1 MTENQTRLA
10 DSTNTPQNAADAP
23 PEDSLDLKEYT
34 GKYRYGSDTYQ
45 KTVERRKSRPIKIGP
60 VLIGGGFPIAVQSM
74 TTTDTRDVR
83 QIESLE
89 AEGCEIV
96 RVSVLNMD
104 AAEKLGEIKKRI
116 NIPLVAD
123 IHFRYKLA
131 LEAIAQG
138 VHKVR
143 LNPGN
148 IGARHKVEAVCSAAK
163 DAGIPIRIGVN
174 SGSLPRDLLIKYG
187 HDDPEAF
194 ALAAMRQIEILEDH
208 NFHNIA
214 ISVKSTNVNT
224 SYYAY
229 KILATMT
236 DYPFHVGITE
246 AGTSWP
252 GSIKSAAGIGAILM
266 QGLGDTIRVSL
277 ATDPVEEVKVGK
289 RILRSLELKHEGV
302 DIIACPTCGRCQIDM
317 IPLAEE
323 VERRTAHFKTP
334 LKAAVMGCVVNGPGE
349 AMAADIGIAGGDGI
363 GLLFKKGKVVG
374 EVKEHELADLL
385 VSEIAKMT
393 GESVAEDDPLYDTLS
408 DITGVP
414 PLTHTT
420 GTPPLSDI
428 TGAPPLGVGS
438 VGLSTKTSAPP
449 LTENPGAPPLTVTP
463 GAPPLGVGSVD
474 PSSEKSAQP
483 LQASSHPAPE
493 TKDPRIHKI
502 TSGKNRLEGNT
513 SGRGGALKSKHP
525 DWLPDSAKK

>member
-1 MTENQTRLA
+1 MSEDTIS
-10 DSTNTPQNAADAP
+10 STNSDAIDAAPADA
-23 PEDSLDLKEYT
+23 LDRQEYT
-34 GKYRYGSDTYQ
+34 GKYRYGMAEYE
-45 KTVERRKSRPIKIGP
+45 KTVNRRKSKSIKIGK

-74 TTTDTRDVR
+74 TTTDTRDVEATVR
-83 QIESLE
+83 QIQALE
-89 AEGCEIV
+89 NEGCEIV
-96 RVSVLNMD
+96 RVSVLNME
-104 AAEKLGEIKKRI
+104 AAQSLGAIKERI

-131 LEAIAQG
+131 LEAIKQG

-163 DAGIPIRIGVN
+163 DRGIPIRIGVN
-174 SGSLPRDLLIKYG
+174 SGSLPQDLLKKYG

-208 NFHNIA
+208 NFNDIA

-224 SYYAY
+224 AFYAY

-236 DYPFHVGITE
+236 EHPFHVGITE
-246 AGTSWP
+246 SGTLWP
-252 GSIKSAAGIGAILM
+252 GTVKSSVGIGAILLN
-266 QGLGDTIRVSL
+266 GLGDTIRVSL

-289 RILRSLELKHEGV
+289 QILKSLELKHEGV
-302 DIIACPTCGRCQIDM
+302 DVIACPTCGRCQIDM

-323 VERRTAHFKTP
+323 VERRTKHFKAP

-385 VSEIAKMT
+385 VSEISKLT
-393 GESVAEDDPLYDTLS
+393 GEAVAPDD
-408 DITGVP
+408 
-414 PLTHTT
+414 
-420 GTPPLSDI
+420 PLSDI
-428 TGAPPLGVGS
+428 AGVPPI
-438 VGLSTKTSAPP
+438 
-449 LTENPGAPPLTVTP
+449 
-463 GAPPLGVGSVD
+463 
-474 PSSEKSAQP
+474 EKKSD
-483 LQASSHPAPE
+483 S
-493 TKDPRIHKI
+493 RIHKI

-513 SGRGGALKSKHP
+513 SGRGGTLKSEHP
-525 DWLPDSAKK
+525 DWLPESAKK

>member
-1 MTENQTRLA
+1 MTEDQTRLA
-10 DSTNTPQNAADAP
+10 DSTNTPKNAADAP
-23 PEDSLDLKEYT
+23 PADSLDLKEYT
-34 GKYRYGSDTYQ
+34 GKYRYGSASYQ
-45 KTVERRKSRPIKIGP
+45 KTVERRKSRSIKIGP

-74 TTTDTRDVR
+74 TTTDTRDVEATVR

-323 VERRTAHFKTP
+323 VERRTAHFKSP

-393 GESVAEDDPLYDTLS
+393 GEAVAEDDPLYDIL
-408 DITGVP
+408 GAP

-420 GTPPLSDI
+420 DTPPLTDKSGAPPLTNI
-428 TGAPPLGVGS
+428 TGAPRLTENPGAPPLGVGS
-438 VGLSTKTSAPP
+438 VG
-449 LTENPGAPPLTVTP
+449 
-463 GAPPLGVGSVD
+463 
-474 PSSEKSAQP
+474 PSSEKGARP
-483 LQASSHPAPE
+483 LQAGSHPAPE

-513 SGRGGALKSKHP
+513 SGRGGVLKSEHP

>member
-23 PEDSLDLKEYT
+23 PADSLDLKEYT

-45 KTVERRKSRPIKIGP
+45 KTVERRKSRSIKIGP

-74 TTTDTRDVR
+74 TTTDTRDVEATVR

-393 GESVAEDDPLYDTLS
+393 GEAVAEDDPLYDTLS

-414 PLTHTT
+414 PLT
-420 GTPPLSDI
+420 DI
-428 TGAPPLGVGS
+428 TGAPPLTDKSG
-438 VGLSTKTSAPP
+438 APP
-449 LTENPGAPPLTVTP
+449 LTENPGAPPLTDKS
-463 GAPPLGVGSVD
+463 GAPPLGVGSVG
-474 PSSEKSAQP
+474 PSSKTGAQP
-483 LQASSHPAPE
+483 FEARPGDTPK

>member
-1 MTENQTRLA
+1 MSDNNNTDA
-10 DSTNTPQNAADAP
+10 DNNTDIDAAPADA
-23 PEDSLDLKEYT
+23 LDRQNYT
-34 GKYRYGSDTYQ
+34 GKYTYGMADYQ
-45 KTVERRKSRPIKIGP
+45 KSVTRRKSKSIKIGK
-60 VLIGGGFPIAVQSM
+60 VLIGGGFPIAIQSM
-74 TTTDTRDVR
+74 TTTDTRDIDATVR
-83 QIESLE
+83 QIQALE

-96 RVSVLNMD
+96 RVSVLNME
-104 AAEKLGEIKKRI
+104 AAESLGAIKARI

-131 LEAIAQG
+131 LEAIKQG

-148 IGARHKVEAVCSAAK
+148 ISAKHKIEAVCSAAK
-163 DAGIPIRIGVN
+163 DRGIPIRIGVN
-174 SGSLPRDLLIKYG
+174 SGSLPQDLLKKYG

-208 NFHNIA
+208 NFNAIA

-224 SYYAY
+224 AYYAY

-236 DYPFHVGITE
+236 KHPFHVGITE
-246 AGTSWP
+246 AGTKWP
-252 GSIKSAAGIGAILM
+252 GSIKSAVGIGAILM
-266 QGLGDTIRVSL
+266 GGLGDTLRVSL

-289 RILRSLELKHEGV
+289 QILKALELKQEGV

-323 VERRTAHFKTP
+323 VERRTKHFKSP
-334 LKAAVMGCVVNGPGE
+334 LKAAVMGCIVNGPGE

-385 VSEIAKMT
+385 VSEIAKLT
-393 GESVAEDDPLYDTLS
+393 GEALAPDDPLA
-408 DITGVP
+408 DIS
-414 PLTHTT
+414 
-420 GTPPLSDI
+420 GTPPLSKGDS
-428 TGAPPLGVGS
+428 PLGVGS
-438 VGLSTKTSAPP
+438 KAKESDS
-449 LTENPGAPPLTVTP
+449 
-463 GAPPLGVGSVD
+463 
-474 PSSEKSAQP
+474 
-483 LQASSHPAPE
+483 
-493 TKDPRIHKI
+493 RIHKI

-513 SGRGGALKSKHP
+513 TGRGGTLKSEHP
-525 DWLPDSAKK
+525 DWLPESAKK